1 MHFYEAE
8 LVGRG
13 KQILTRMDMK
23 TRKQS
28 LKKARAKSGQTQQVK
43 AMLRRL
49 GL

>member
-1 MHFYEAE
+1 MHFYDAE

-13 KQILTRMDMK
+13 KHIITRLVGK
-23 TRKQS
+23 TRTQR